1 MPPDVA
7 LFQFIVPVWTVEADI
22 EMSADYLKTFQNFH
36 SVLFIFFSPIV
47 VGSLLMQLFV
57 IQMWL

>member
-1 MPPDVA
+1 MPPAVA
-7 LFQFIVPVWTVEADI
+7 LFRFIVPVWTVEADS
-22 EMSADYLKTFQNFH
+22 EMRADLKTFQNFH

-57 IQMWL
+57 IQMWF